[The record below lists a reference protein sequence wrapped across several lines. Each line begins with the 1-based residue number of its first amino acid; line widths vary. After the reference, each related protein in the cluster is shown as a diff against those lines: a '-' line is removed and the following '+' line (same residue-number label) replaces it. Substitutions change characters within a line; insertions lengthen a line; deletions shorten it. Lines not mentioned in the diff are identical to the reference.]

1 MESNSTTVIMKD
13 ACGLCSTFME
23 SEEVVKTNNVKTVLL
38 TEADDIVQVESI
50 VGSPSKL
57 GSIVEDV
64 KEETDQDGE
73 EKKTEPEEIVE
84 DAVQRDPEPME
95 VPTQTATAP
104 DIDIPIAETAIGPVV
119 EVIVVKDETLEC
131 DFDKN
136 PSDLYMCLMHKD
148 WSNSIRRCVQH
159 PEEAKTWIYRKE
171 NTGILRWKLLP
182 IHAAII
188 FNAPVP
194 VIDTL
199 LHAYAEGAGC
209 KDDQGMVPL
218 HLAIRMNSDHT
229 VVENLVAAQPESVK
243 AQDRKGRTPRALAE
257 KQASCPQ
264 KLLVIQTLENVDS
277 LPRPSPAIA
286 TEVANHEG
294 LTKESGIEST
304 PVVAVRL
311 PKEETPTEVP
321 AASSTAT
328 AVKDA
333 FADAEAVKHSFT
345 LQLEKLT
352 RDSAAIQNHLKAQIE
367 ALEKEARKDK
377 ETIAALE
384 ETVQSAQESESDL
397 RNQLSEIALK
407 VHTVTNE
414 KTQLEDANRAVI
426 VNLVSQVGDLQ
437 TKLTDMTNERE
448 VTAKVLA
455 DLEEN
460 TKQEMAQKKVRVVE
474 LERQLGQVSFLK
486 KEADEELSKAEST
499 IVLQKGQISL
509 MKEDI
514 SKLQLKLTETET
526 KLEEVTVSEQE
537 LAWQNHALSVTGQM
551 YAKNGQT
558 DPVAKSEQIKAL
570 EKEREDLRETVNKLS
585 VKLYKV
591 VGFLDEMVQEQEA
604 IITDTMA
611 RDNELVPVSGP
622 GGSTEF
628 NTSEFSNSE
637 ERIKLLSNVSG
648 MKEQI
653 IGVIDSVIEGMPQQL
668 DEDVV
673 DQVCTTLKSNQPVVL
688 P

>member
-1 MESNSTTVIMKD
+1 MESNPATVIMKD

-23 SEEVVKTNNVKTVLL
+23 SEEVVKTNKVKTVLL
-38 TEADDIVQVESI
+38 TEADDIVQVESV

-57 GSIVEDV
+57 GSIVEDE
-64 KEETDQDGE
+64 KEETDHDGE
-73 EKKTEPEEIVE
+73 EKKMETEEIV
-84 DAVQRDPEPME
+84 DDVVARDPEPTEIPTEIEATPELAQPVTETNISPVEE
-95 VPTQTATAP
+95 VT
-104 DIDIPIAETAIGPVV
+104 VS
-119 EVIVVKDETLEC
+119 KDESLEC
-131 DFDKN
+131 DFDKS

-171 NTGILRWKLLP
+171 STGILRWKLLP

-229 VVENLVAAQPESVK
+229 VVEKLVAAQPESVK

-257 KQASCPQ
+257 KQAPCPQ
-264 KLLVIQTLENVDS
+264 KLLVIKTLENVDP

-286 TEVANHEG
+286 TYVASRAVSTAE
-294 LTKESGIEST
+294 LDEESAPAI
-304 PVVAVRL
+304 A
-311 PKEETPTEVP
+311 VP
-321 AASSTAT
+321 ANEEFTPDSPVASNMDE
-328 AVKDA
+328 DA
-333 FADAEAVKHSFT
+333 ANHSFT
-345 LQLEKLT
+345 LQLNKLT

-367 ALEKEARKDK
+367 ALEKATTKDK

-384 ETVQSAQESESDL
+384 ESVQAAQESESDL
-397 RNQLSEIALK
+397 RIQLSEMELK
-407 VHTVTNE
+407 VQTVTNE
-414 KTQLEDANRAVI
+414 KTQLEDSNRAVI

-437 TKLTDMTNERE
+437 TKLTDMTNEKE
-448 VTAKVLA
+448 ASVSALA
-455 DLEEN
+455 DLEESS
-460 TKQEMAQKKVRVVE
+460 KQDIAQKKLRVVE
-474 LERQLGQVSFLK
+474 LERQLGQVTFLK
-486 KEADEELSKAEST
+486 QEADEELSKAEST
-499 IVLQKGQISL
+499 IVVQKGQINL

-514 SKLQLKLTETET
+514 SKLQSKLTETET

-551 YAKNGQT
+551 YAKNGQS
-558 DPVAKSEQIKAL
+558 DPAAKSEQIKAL
-570 EKEREDLRETVNKLS
+570 EKEREELRETVNKLS

-611 RDNELVPVSGP
+611 RENEFVPVCSP

-628 NTSEFSNSE
+628 NSAEFSNSE
-637 ERIKLLSNVSG
+637 ERVKLLSNVSG

-653 IGVIDSVIEGMPQQL
+653 IGVIDSVIEGMPQQV